1 MCPYRP
7 APGISAVTGWGRRAW
22 QCCGGMV
29 LLLAPWCRVT
39 VHFGRVCI
47 VNSLRKT
54 TEMPGCERS
63 LSRCR
68 SRGTAFPG
76 RLGCQPRPSLPAVAS
91 GSGMGGCPPVNH
103 YGALMWMYRPR
114 CVEPPIRTAP
124 VSPKTY
130 RGGNP
135 ARGWVRHSAS
145 PTRYDAARLAWRC
158 AAMALRPWRSELA
171 VGSASLGSP
180 MCRSRR
186 TNGLPTMAQYVPA
199 VRHS

>member
-1 MCPYRP
+1 M
-7 APGISAVTGWGRRAW
+7 ARAW
-22 QCCGGMV
+22 QCRGGMV
-29 LLLAPWCRVT
+29 LLLAPGCRAT

-47 VNSLRKT
+47 VNFLRT
-54 TEMPGCERS
+54 ITEMPGCERS

-76 RLGCQPRPSLPAVAS
+76 RLGCQPRPSLPAV
-91 GSGMGGCPPVNH
+91 GVGLG
-103 YGALMWMYRPR
+103 YGRLSPGKSPRGADADVSPARALNRL
-114 CVEPPIRTAP
+114 IRTAP